1 MRSLSDGG
9 KFTADELCERELLPK
24 QFSYKI
30 LKKLQK
36 ANLVEILRGAEGGFR
51 LAIDLKSVTLYDFFR
66 VMEANR
72 LVGSCMEP
80 NFECEWRK
88 KQGNCRVHNHLHKI
102 QSEWDAK
109 LAQISLHQLIF
120 ENP

>member
-1 MRSLSDGG
+1 MRSLSDRG

-72 LVGSCMEP
+72 LVGSCM
-80 NFECEWRK
+80 
-88 KQGNCRVHNHLHKI
+88 
-102 QSEWDAK
+102 
-109 LAQISLHQLIF
+109 
-120 ENP
+120 